1 MSKKSIRF
9 FNDRE
14 VRAVW
19 DDNSCWWFS
28 ATDVVRA
35 INDEPDYTK
44 AGNYWRWLKRKNRQV
59 FDIQKFGD
67 CAGINGYNV

>member
-9 FNDRE
+9 FNDGE

-19 DDNSCWWFS
+19 DDENNCWWFS

-44 AGNYWRWLKRKNRQV
+44 ADNYYQH
-59 FDIQKFGD
+59 
-67 CAGINGYNV
+67 C